1 MLKAKDIMSK
11 DVVTLAPDTEIILA
25 AKLLL
30 EKGFNGVPVVDADK
44 KLIGILCQS
53 DLVAQQKKLK
63 LPSVFS
69 ILDGF
74 LPFDSLRDFD
84 REMERIAALNVEG
97 AMSRN
102 PISVSADTSIEDV
115 ATLMVDKGY
124 HTLPVVEDAKLVGI
138 IGMRDILSTLIGAG
152 STPNAS

>member
-11 DVVTLAPDTEIILA
+11 DVVTLAPDTEIFLA

-30 EKGFNGVPVVDADK
+30 EKGFNGVPVVDTDK

-84 REMERIAALNVEG
+84 REMERIAALNVEE

-102 PISVSADTSIEDV
+102 PVSVNAETSIEDV
-115 ATLMVDKGY
+115 ATLMVDKRY
-124 HTLPVVEDAKLVGI
+124 HTLPVVEDDKLVGI
-138 IGMRDILSTLIGAG
+138 IGMRDILSTLIHTGV
-152 STPNAS
+152 TPNAS